1 MKTTGA
7 IAAAFFFAALGSAV
21 AAVAASNPIEGA
33 KALSDG
39 GNYDEAIKAFSK
51 IIDEAR
57 DRATLERA
65 YFERAEAWHGVAYER
80 PGEDEPL
87 VNALEDYT
95 RAIRVHSNNQLTRR
109 ARATVYAELGAYEEA
124 FEELKALERLEAA
137 TNVPFWSLV
146 RTGGIKRVLGDYE
159 GAISAFNQAIAN
171 YAPEPVMPPNYHK
184 AITLLKMGE
193 PESALKA
200 LDDGLRGQTDYAS
213 AFEFRACANAALGRF
228 AEALDDLKKS
238 DALGAAFP
246 DPQVRLVSVEHDRRV
261 EAERRALIT
270 EAAAGRVAPAQGVLD
285 QLCFQSWWMTH
296 FQARRDRSPLL
307 PKP

>member
-7 IAAAFFFAALGSAV
+7 IAAAVFCAALQSAV
-21 AAVAASNPIEGA
+21 GAVAASSPIESA
-33 KALSDG
+33 KALSEG
-39 GNYDEAIKAFSK
+39 GNYGEAIDAFSK

-57 DRATLERA
+57 DRATLEKA

-95 RAIRVHSNNQLTRR
+95 RAIRVHANNQLTRR

-124 FEELKALERLEAA
+124 FEELRALGRLEDA

-146 RTGGIKRVLGDYE
+146 RAGGIKRVLGDYE
-159 GAISAFNQAIAN
+159 GAISAFDQAIAN
-171 YAPEPVMPPNYHK
+171 YASEPVMPPNYHK
-184 AITLLKMGE
+184 AITLLKMRE
-193 PESALKA
+193 PERALKA
-200 LDDGLRGQTDYAS
+200 LDEGLRGQADYAS

-228 AEALDDLKKS
+228 TEALDDLKKS

-246 DPQVRLVSVEHDRRV
+246 EPQVRLMSVEHDRRV

-270 EAAAGRVAPAQGVLD
+270 EAAAGRIAPTQDLLD
-285 QLCFQSWWMTH
+285 GLCFNSWWMTH
-296 FQARRDRSPLL
+296 FHARRDRSALL